1 MSNVDAPEA
10 QASRCYFSLPHL
22 NSEYTAHQPPWARSR
37 RPENWPPQHGPAP
50 GSM

>member
-22 NSEYTAHQPPWARSR
+22 NSEYTAHQPPEPDPGGQRTDRHSTAP
-37 RPENWPPQHGPAP
+37 RPAQ
-50 GSM
+50 